1 MNARC
6 HNLRIAA
13 IGALIL
19 ALLALAACGTA
30 PATSSA
36 PAVVYILGTPV
47 GIINQ
52 ENQAAATAEIERAN
66 AVATLNSAN
75 ATLSAAQIQQQNSA
89 DVIAA
94 QIAAE
99 AAIVRANAQAT
110 LVAANSTQ
118 NAAQTQDAIRQTQE
132 VIAAGT
138 QTAVANLIATQTQ
151 SALATSQSYADQSRQ
166 LQQQNQNTIA
176 FLWIWCLPVFIV
188 LLAGLVLWGVWRRLQ
203 IQQANQRI
211 LEKPVDKLQAPASE
225 VVHHLQDDAMPYL
238 ESNIVD
244 SRYQSTQPDDQVHG
258 WLDEVK
264 RKLLKSDKKD
274 KDDNTD
280 N

>member
-1 MNARC
+1 LLEWKFNMNARC

-13 IGALIL
+13 IGALVL
-19 ALLALAACGTA
+19 ALLALVACGTA
-30 PATSSA
+30 PATSPA
-36 PAVVYILGTPV
+36 PAVLIISGTPV
-47 GIINQ
+47 GIDDR

-66 AVATLNSAN
+66 AMATLNSAN

-94 QIAAE
+94 QKAAE

-166 LQQQNQNTIA
+166 LQQQSQNSIA
-176 FLWIWCLPVFIV
+176 FLWIWCLPAFIV
-188 LLAGLVLWGVWRRLQ
+188 LLAGLVLWGLWRRLK
-203 IQQANQRI
+203 IRQANQVI
-211 LEKPVDKLQAPASE
+211 LVNPGEKLPPPMGDVIDSRFQLTKPVDQA
-225 VVHHLQDDAMPYL
+225 
-238 ESNIVD
+238 
-244 SRYQSTQPDDQVHG
+244 RR

-264 RKLLKSDKKD
+264 RKLRSSDKKNE
-274 KDDNTD
+274 DDHTD